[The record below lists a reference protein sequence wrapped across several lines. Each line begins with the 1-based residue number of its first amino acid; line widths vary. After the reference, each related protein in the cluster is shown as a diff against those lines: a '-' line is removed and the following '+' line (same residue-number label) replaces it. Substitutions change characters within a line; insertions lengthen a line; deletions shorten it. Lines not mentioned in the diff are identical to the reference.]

1 MIATVKIKYYNIRYL
16 YHKIIYFPFE
26 VEKFDERCEGKN
38 YIFTLKIFSPNPQ
51 LEMKMI
57 AKEFD
62 TDFECSISGHTLTVK
77 FINKEIKLYA
87 EDNSVLFKSRYT
99 ENYGSRSYPHN

>member
-1 MIATVKIKYYNIRYL
+1 MIATAKIKYHNKKYL
-16 YHKIIYFPFE
+16 YSKILYFPLE
-26 VEKFDERCEGKN
+26 IEKFDERREGKN
-38 YIFTLKIFSPNPQ
+38 YIFTLKISSPNPQ
-51 LEMKMI
+51 LEMQMI

-99 ENYGSRSYPHN
+99 ENT